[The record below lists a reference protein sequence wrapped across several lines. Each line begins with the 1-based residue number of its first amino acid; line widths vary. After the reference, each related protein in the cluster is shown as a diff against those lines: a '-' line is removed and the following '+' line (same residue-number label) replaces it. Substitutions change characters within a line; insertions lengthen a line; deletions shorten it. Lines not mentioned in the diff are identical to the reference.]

1 MIHQFRDKRNI
12 TRRKIITQISIWV
25 VVFAVLSV
33 GVLLSTSSKLLNLL
47 GRPVWSA
54 QKLTV
59 GAVDGTADLIRT
71 KSSVIRENDKL
82 KSDNSALTAAM
93 IDYQILKDENESLKA
108 ILGRV
113 ALKHNFTLAYIL
125 AKPDLSPY
133 DTVIVDAGEKVGVSV
148 GQSVYAD
155 GDVPVGEVTKVYGNT
170 SLVSLYSNPGKVTN
184 AFMASSNN
192 SVEIVGRGG
201 GNFDMR
207 IPQEVVVN
215 TGDMVVTTSSKTVSS
230 EVIAIVEGV
239 TSSPSDPYK
248 DVLLRSPV
256 NIQDIKYLQ
265 IEK

>member
-1 MIHQFRDKRNI
+1 MIHQFRDRRNTTRRTII
-12 TRRKIITQISIWV
+12 TRILIWV
-25 VVFAVLSV
+25 GVFGVLSI
-33 GVLLSTSSKLLNLL
+33 GVLVSTSSTILSFIS
-47 GRPVWSA
+47 RPVWSA
-54 QKLTV
+54 KGLAV
-59 GAVDGTADLIRT
+59 SAVDGTAELVRT
-71 KSSVIRENDKL
+71 KSSVLRENEQL
-82 KSDNSALTAAM
+82 KNDNSTLSGKM
-93 IDYQILKDENESLKA
+93 VDYQILKDENESLKA
-108 ILGRV
+108 LLGRV
-113 ALKHNFTLAYIL
+113 ALPHSFILAYIL

-133 DTVIVDAGEKVGVSV
+133 DTVIVDAGDNVGVSL

-155 GDVPVGEVTKVYGNT
+155 GDIPVGEVAKVYRST

-215 TGDMVVTTSSKTVSS
+215 KGDMVVTTSSKTVTS
-230 EVIAIVEGV
+230 EVIAIVEEV

-256 NIQDIKYLQ
+256 NIQDLKYLQ